1 MYAHGF
7 MKIAAASPKT
17 KTGDAMANVKE
28 ILHILK
34 EVEAKKASIVC
45 FPELCICGYS
55 IGDLIFQEYLYRDNL
70 SAVEELLKQNPF
82 NGVAII
88 GTYFIVNDLIY
99 NCCAV
104 IQKNK
109 ILGIV
114 PKYNLPHSYEFYES
128 RWFAPGNEMKL
139 DTIDLFGQTIPFGHM
154 IFSNNDGLAQFGVE
168 ICEDMWAPMP
178 PNERLYA
185 NGAMIVF
192 NASASPEVI
201 GKGAKRLMI
210 LKSTSYRCNG
220 AYVYVS
226 NNASEST
233 SEVVFSNHKIVV
245 ENGDVVLNRDKISLE
260 NDIVYAD
267 IDVSRL
273 HFLRRH
279 NSWLKNLRSSD
290 SAYRRVHYDLPIA
303 DDFIFESPIDLI
315 PLVPRETEDLQRII
329 DMQAASMAKRLDY
342 VGIQKTV
349 LGVSGGLDSTLALLS
364 LCYMCDQYHIDR
376 KNIIAMVLPSR
387 HTSDETYKNAKALIQ
402 LMRVSEREINIFED
416 VQRQLKDIGHDGKT
430 QDTTY
435 ENVQARFRTYT
446 LMNTANLFKGIVVGT
461 SDMSEVA
468 LGWSTFNGDQ
478 MAMYGLNSGLT
489 KTVVREVVRFYKT
502 IYPEV
507 SAIIDRIV
515 HAPISPELMGQGQS
529 TEAII
534 GKYEIND
541 FILYRFLVNGDSE
554 DRMIY
559 LLNKFMHLSTEEA
572 TKYVKNFYHRF
583 YHQQYKRL
591 TMPEGIKILNLSL
604 SPRTET
610 RLSGDT
616 YKPSK

>member
-1 MYAHGF
+1 
-7 MKIAAASPKT
+7 
-17 KTGDAMANVKE
+17 
-28 ILHILK
+28 
-34 EVEAKKASIVC
+34 
-45 FPELCICGYS
+45 
-55 IGDLIFQEYLYRDNL
+55 
-70 SAVEELLKQNPF
+70 
-82 NGVAII
+82 
-88 GTYFIVNDLIY
+88 
-99 NCCAV
+99 
-104 IQKNK
+104 
-109 ILGIV
+109 
-114 PKYNLPHSYEFYES
+114 
-128 RWFAPGNEMKL
+128 
-139 DTIDLFGQTIPFGHM
+139 
-154 IFSNNDGLAQFGVE
+154 
-168 ICEDMWAPMP
+168 
-178 PNERLYA
+178 
-185 NGAMIVF
+185 
-192 NASASPEVI
+192 
-201 GKGAKRLMI
+201 
-210 LKSTSYRCNG
+210 
-220 AYVYVS
+220 
-226 NNASEST
+226 
-233 SEVVFSNHKIVV
+233 
-245 ENGDVVLNRDKISLE
+245 
-260 NDIVYAD
+260 
-267 IDVSRL
+267 
-273 HFLRRH
+273 
-279 NSWLKNLRSSD
+279 
-290 SAYRRVHYDLPIA
+290 
-303 DDFIFESPIDLI
+303 
-315 PLVPRETEDLQRII
+315 
-329 DMQAASMAKRLDY
+329 
-342 VGIQKTV
+342 
-349 LGVSGGLDSTLALLS
+349 
-364 LCYMCDQYHIDR
+364 
-376 KNIIAMVLPSR
+376 
-387 HTSDETYKNAKALIQ
+387 
-402 LMRVSEREINIFED
+402 MRVSEREINIFED

-591 TMPEGIKILNLSL
+591 TMPEGIKILNLIL